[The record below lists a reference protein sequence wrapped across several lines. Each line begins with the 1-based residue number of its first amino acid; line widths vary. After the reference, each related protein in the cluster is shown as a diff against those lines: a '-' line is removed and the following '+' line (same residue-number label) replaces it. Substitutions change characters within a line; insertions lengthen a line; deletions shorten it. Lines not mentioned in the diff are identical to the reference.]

1 MFDDALQC
9 KSALSQYALVDKN
22 LPYLTEEEWA
32 AVHKICQF
40 LKPFYDITTLFSGS
54 EYATSDLYFHGY
66 WEAYKLIFSFAI
78 ILDPRY
84 KLKFVEYVFQKI
96 YPISY
101 TDKVWEV
108 RDRMEEL
115 YWEYCRVF
123 PDNST
128 SVTSSPDAERRDC
141 NETMDERYVSNV
153 YLNFWISI

>member
-1 MFDDALQC
+1 MYKIQSHITLAMQDESSILHGVAFEMNEKFQKYWDDY
-9 KSALSQYALVDKN
+9 S
-22 LPYLTEEEWA
+22 
-32 AVHKICQF
+32 
-40 LKPFYDITTLFSGS
+40 
-54 EYATSDLYFHGY
+54 
-66 WEAYKLIFSFAI
+66 LILSFAI

-84 KLKFVEYVFQKI
+84 KLKFVEYVFRKI
-96 YPISY
+96 YPTSY
-101 TDKVWEV
+101 SDKVWEV

-128 SVTSSPDAERRDC
+128 SVTSCPDAERRDC